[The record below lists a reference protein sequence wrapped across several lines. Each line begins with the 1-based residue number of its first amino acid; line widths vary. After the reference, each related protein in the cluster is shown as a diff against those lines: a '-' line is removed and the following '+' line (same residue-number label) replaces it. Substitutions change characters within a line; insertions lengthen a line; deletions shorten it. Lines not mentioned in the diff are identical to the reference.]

1 MVRSTSETEQVLKD
15 YEDVWYGDFSKLDVV
30 SETVSVHS
38 PDVPDGA
45 VHGRDAFERYVRE
58 FRTAFPDFD
67 VTVEERLAREPV
79 VMIEWT
85 ATGTQ
90 EGEFVGNPPTGREFE
105 ITGVSK
111 ILVEDGKIRE
121 ERLYYDLGEML
132 EQLRLPEE

>member
-1 MVRSTSETEQVLKD
+1 MARSTPETEQVLRD

-30 SETVSVHS
+30 SETVSVHG

-45 VHGRDAFERYVRE
+45 VRGRDAFERYVRE

-79 VMIEWT
+79 VLIEWT

-90 EGEFVGNPPTGREFE
+90 EGEFVGNPPTDREFE

-111 ILVEDGKIRE
+111 ILIEDGKVQE
-121 ERLYYDLGEML
+121 ERLYYDLREML

>member
-1 MVRSTSETEQVLKD
+1 MARSTSETGQVLKD

-38 PDVPDGA
+38 PDIPDGA

-58 FRTAFPDFD
+58 FRAAFPDFH
-67 VTVEERLAREPV
+67 VTVEERLAGESV

-85 ATGTQ
+85 ATGTHD
-90 EGEFVGNPPTGREFE
+90 GEFLGDPPTDREFE

-111 ILVEDGKIRE
+111 ILIEDGKVRE

-132 EQLRLPEE
+132 EQLGLPEG